1 MAKKILA
8 NDEITIIGLLS
19 SLIFGLFIGV
29 FVYIIIKAF
38 NLKNPLWI
46 FLFMFFPPFIGGL
59 IFILSRSVV
68 VKRIEE

>member
-38 NLKNPLWI
+38 NLKNPL
-46 FLFMFFPPFIGGL
+46 
-59 IFILSRSVV
+59 
-68 VKRIEE
+68 